1 MGRGERRA
9 PCRCVCRRR
18 EKRPRVLGTRGTPS
32 AQARRSFPRTF
43 RRGTDRSPRGAV
55 ASHAASPQSSLSPSS
70 RRGLM
75 NSHRGSYVA
84 EAARSTGHGDG
95 GARREGAR
103 RRATRERTV
112 ADRNGRDFLRR
123 GVDATSWGG
132 GARGRTRHLEPEQV
146 EESARGHL
154 DDAPARGTGARRER
168 ARRDVRG
175 DGEARGRVD
184 RRHGARGLARGGPER
199 EREREREPSGVVAR
213 GARAAPLDAR
223 ARRGRHGRR
232 GGSEGRRE
240 GGAEAP
246 RSMTWRA
253 GASSGIVGRRG
264 RRRARVC
271 SPRARA
277 RDERARRASLR
288 ARASAPERATGA
300 RTRRSRASRA
310 SGNRRE
316 DRHRARVDGA
326 LIVNPHFQTLALPT
340 SSQTGNV

>member
-95 GARREGAR
+95 GARGRVRREGAR

-132 GARGRTRHLEPEQV
+132 GERADAPDTSNPNRSKSPLAATSTTLRRAGPGRDA
-146 EESARGHL
+146 SARGATSAETVRRAVAST
-154 DDAPARGTGARRER
+154 DGT
-168 ARRDVRG
+168 
-175 DGEARGRVD
+175 
-184 RRHGARGLARGGPER
+184 
-199 EREREREPSGVVAR
+199 
-213 GARAAPLDAR
+213 ARAASPAAAPSASASASASRPVSWRAAR
-223 ARRGRHGRR
+223 ARRRSTARAAR
-232 GGSEGRRE
+232 SAWSARGSEGRRE
-240 GGAEAP
+240 GERRP
-246 RSMTWRA
+246 R
-253 GASSGIVGRRG
+253 G
-264 RRRARVC
+264 
-271 SPRARA
+271 
-277 RDERARRASLR
+277 
-288 ARASAPERATGA
+288 
-300 RTRRSRASRA
+300 
-310 SGNRRE
+310 
-316 DRHRARVDGA
+316 
-326 LIVNPHFQTLALPT
+326 Q
-340 SSQTGNV
+340 